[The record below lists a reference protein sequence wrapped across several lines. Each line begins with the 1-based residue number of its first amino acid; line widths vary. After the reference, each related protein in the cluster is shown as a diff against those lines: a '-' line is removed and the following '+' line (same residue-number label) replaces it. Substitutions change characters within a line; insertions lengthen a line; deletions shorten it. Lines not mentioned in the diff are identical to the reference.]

1 MVEMLIKRSL
11 CVFSVICSTFNR
23 YLCCLQVHG
32 TAPDIAGKDLANPTA
47 LLLSAVMML
56 RYMEMGEYASRIEK
70 ATLKTISEG
79 RVSTDAWNNIN
90 IQL

>member
-1 MVEMLIKRSL
+1 
-11 CVFSVICSTFNR
+11 
-23 YLCCLQVHG
+23 
-32 TAPDIAGKDLANPTA
+32 
-47 LLLSAVMML
+47 ML